1 MNHIVENN
9 LAGLR
14 SDSTENL
21 NLWIL
26 GLGTTRVL
34 RNFNMTISNKQL

>member
-9 LAGLR
+9 VAGVR

-26 GLGTTRVL
+26 SLGTTRVL
-34 RNFNMTISNKQL
+34 NNFNMTISNKQL